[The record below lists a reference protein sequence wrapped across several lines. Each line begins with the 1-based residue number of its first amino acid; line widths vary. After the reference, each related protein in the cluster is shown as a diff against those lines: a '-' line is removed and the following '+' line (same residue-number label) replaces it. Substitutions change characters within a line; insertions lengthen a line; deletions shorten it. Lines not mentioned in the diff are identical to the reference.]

1 MNYIRLDNT
10 KYSNELIKAKVSKHS
25 LLLEEEKINKH

>member
-25 LLLEEEKINKH
+25 LLLEGKKNKH